1 MMKTSFREWK
11 RNCRSRRFTSPK
23 RIGNETRNAAG
34 VVPCSEAGLQKLA
47 EDFFLKKIQMALPS
61 SEDEH
66 RPKWQG
72 EQAAQ
77 QLGEELGRQV
87 GCHRLAAR

>member
-1 MMKTSFREWK
+1 MMKTYFREWK

-47 EDFFLKKIQMALPS
+47 EDFLLKKIQRPPS
-61 SEDEH
+61 SENEH